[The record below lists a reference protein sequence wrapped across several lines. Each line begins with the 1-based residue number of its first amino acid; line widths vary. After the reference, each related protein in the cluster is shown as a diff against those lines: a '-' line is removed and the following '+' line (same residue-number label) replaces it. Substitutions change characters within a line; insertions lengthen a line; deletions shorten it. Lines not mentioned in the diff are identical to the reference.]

1 MSLFGR
7 NFNHAR
13 WGAKILAA
21 MVIACLLAA
30 GAAAAQERAVES
42 PARTIPIIDSV
53 DVVVVG
59 GNDGG
64 MAVAWKAAKLGA
76 KVILLN
82 ENYFLSSEVT
92 AKGRFMVGGAVPAK
106 EFSRILYA
114 DMTPARYRLAAE
126 TLLSEAGVVYMSN
139 TRPAGVLVDGAGKLA
154 GVVTA
159 NKAGLQAVVAKVV
172 IATPPTPGPWPTRP
186 APSARRGASRRW
198 RSAARASPRGPRA
211 SMRS

>member
-1 MSLFGR
+1 M
-7 NFNHAR
+7 
-13 WGAKILAA
+13 
-21 MVIACLLAA
+21 
-30 GAAAAQERAVES
+30 
-42 PARTIPIIDSV
+42 
-53 DVVVVG
+53 VVG

-172 IATPPTPGPWPTRP
+172 ITRPCCTAAAAPTSTAPPTPTGCAGCARS
-186 APSARRGASRRW
+186 APSAASC
-198 RSAARASPRGPRA
+198 
-211 SMRS
+211 